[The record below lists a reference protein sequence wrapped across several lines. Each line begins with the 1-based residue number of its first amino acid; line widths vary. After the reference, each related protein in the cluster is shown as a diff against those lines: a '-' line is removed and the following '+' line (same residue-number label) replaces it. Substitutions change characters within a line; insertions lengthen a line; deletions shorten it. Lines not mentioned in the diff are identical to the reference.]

1 MVGFVVSITLMVLL
15 TCVLL
20 VWYLRRPA

>member
-1 MVGFVVSITLMVLL
+1 MLGFVASIALMVLL

-20 VWYLRRPA
+20 VWYLRRSA